1 MTTSA
6 KRKAI
11 AARILGVVL
20 IGSGIALLVPPLY
33 SEVVETQ
40 IQSGQQQ
47 QQAERLSRQ
56 LETKVDESP
65 AKNEPFAVLYVPR
78 LGADFRRP
86 IAEGTGVKEVLN
98 TVGIGHY
105 TGTAL
110 PNEVGNFALAS
121 HRTTHGGAFNHIDKL
136 VEGDSIFV
144 EFASGWTTYKVVSSE
159 VVSPNEIWVIGSNPL
174 NQPDDKWITFT
185 TCTPRYT
192 SEKRLVV
199 WAKQVGFNS
208 RTDGPPAELTASLR

>member
-1 MTTSA
+1 MTTNA
-6 KRKAI
+6 KRKTI
-11 AARILGVVL
+11 AARIVGVGLLAAGVSLL
-20 IGSGIALLVPPLY
+20 IPPLF
-33 SEVVETQ
+33 SEVIETQ

-47 QQAERLSRQ
+47 QQADQLSRL
-56 LETKVDESP
+56 LETKPIAAP
-65 AKNEPFAVLYVPR
+65 AKSEAFAVLYVPR

-105 TGTAL
+105 SGTAM

-136 VEGDSIFV
+136 VTGDRIYV
-144 EFASGWTTYKVVSSE
+144 EFAGGWTTYE
-159 VVSPNEIWVIGSNPL
+159 VVASQVVTPNEIWVIGANPL
-174 NQPDDKWITFT
+174 QRSADKWITFT

-192 SEKRLVV
+192 SEKRLAV
-199 WAKQVGFNS
+199 WAKQIDFKT
-208 RTDGPPAELTASLR
+208 RTDGPPAELAASLR

>member
-1 MTTSA
+1 MKAPT
-6 KRKAI
+6 KRKTI
-11 AARILGVVL
+11 AARIVGVAMLVLGVC
-20 IGSGIALLVPPLY
+20 LVIPPLF
-33 SEVVETQ
+33 SEVVETN

-47 QQAERLSRQ
+47 QQADQLSR
-56 LETKVDESP
+56 LLKTAHPSAP
-65 AKNEPFAVLYVPR
+65 AKSKAFAVMYVPR

-98 TVGIGHY
+98 TVGIRHY

-121 HRTTHGGAFNHIDKL
+121 HRTTHGGAFNHIDTL
-136 VEGDSIFV
+136 VIGDLIYV
-144 EFASGWTTYKVVSSE
+144 EYAGGWVTYEVVSSQ
-159 VVSPNEIWVIGSNPL
+159 VVTPHEIWVIGSNPL
-174 NQPDDKWITFT
+174 KQEAKKWITLT

-199 WAKQVGFNS
+199 WAKQVDFRS
-208 RTDGPPAELTASLR
+208 RTDGPPEALAASLQ